1 MENNH
6 EVLSEMNRLIA
17 FIEEQNRR
25 YYDEDAPVVSDYDY
39 DRALRELEDLEAAH
53 PELKRPDS
61 PTERVGG
68 TPSEAFE
75 KVNYTTPKLS
85 LADAFSYDELRAFD
99 ERVKKN
105 VPDVRYCLE
114 NKFDGLTV
122 VLNYENGLF
131 VRGSTRGDG
140 SVGEDITANLKTIK
154 RIPLRLTEPVTLE
167 VRGEVL
173 MYKEGFKALNAERDA
188 AGEALFANP
197 RNAAA
202 GSLRQLDP
210 KLCAERPLDIFVF
223 NLESASDLTFSSHD
237 ESLSYLKKLGFHVSP
252 VKVYDSMAEIIAE
265 IEQMHIGGRDA
276 LPYEIDGMVIKV
288 DDIAQREILGQTAKT
303 PRWAIAYKFPPEE
316 KETVVKAVTVQVGRT
331 GALTPVAELDPV
343 LLAGSTIS
351 RATLHNADYIAE
363 KDIRIGD
370 HVLIRKAGDV
380 IPEVVRPLTDKRD
393 GTETAFEMPETCP
406 ECGEKTVRLPGEAV
420 TKCVNVNCPAQI
432 FRRIVHFAS
441 RDAMNIEGLGPAVVR
456 ALLDRK
462 LIADIA
468 DIYTLKNQRESLTA
482 IDKMGKKSV
491 DNLIKAIETSKSRPL
506 SKLVFSLGI
515 PLVGQSGAKA
525 LAVHFGSMDAI
536 AGASFEELTGI
547 PDVGQRMAEAVI
559 DFFESE
565 ANRHIISDLKA
576 AGLTM
581 TEEMPSQ
588 NDTSLAGK
596 TFVLTGTLPS
606 MGRREAKA
614 LLERCGAKVSGS
626 VSKKTNYVVAGENP
640 GSKAEKAASLGVP
653 IIDEQALLAM
663 TGQGN

>member
-6 EVLSEMNRLIA
+6 EILSEMNRLIA
-17 FIEEQNRR
+17 YIEEQNRR

-39 DRALRELEDLEAAH
+39 DRALRALEDLEADH

-85 LADAFSYDELRAFD
+85 LADAFSYDELRTFD
-99 ERVKKN
+99 SRIKKT
-105 VPDVRYCLE
+105 VPNARYCLE

-140 SVGEDITANLKTIK
+140 SIGEDITANLKTIK

-173 MYKEGFKALNAERDA
+173 MFKAGFEALNAERDA
-188 AGEALFANP
+188 AGEPLFANP

-223 NLESASDLTFSSHD
+223 NLESAADLTFSSHD
-237 ESLSYLKKLGFHVSP
+237 ESLTYLKKLGFHVSP

-265 IEQMHIGGRDA
+265 IERMHTDGRDA

-316 KETVVKAVTVQVGRT
+316 KETVVKDVTVQVGRT
-331 GALTPVAELDPV
+331 GALTPVAELEPV

-380 IPEVVRPLTDKRD
+380 IPEVVRPLTEKRD
-393 GTETAFEMPETCP
+393 GTQTVFDMPDTCP
-406 ECGEKTVRLPGEAV
+406 ECGEMTVRLPGEAV

-456 ALLDRK
+456 ALMERK

-468 DIYTLKNQRESLTA
+468 DIYALNNQREALIA
-482 IDKMGKKSV
+482 IDKMGDKSA
-491 DNLIKAIETSKSRPL
+491 DNLIQAIENSKSQPL
-506 SKLVFSLGI
+506 SKLVFALGI

-536 AGASFEELTGI
+536 AGASFDELTGI
-547 PDVGQRMAEAVI
+547 PDVGKRMAEAVI
-559 DFFESE
+559 DFFENE
-565 ANRHIISDLKA
+565 ANRRIITALKE

-581 TEEMPSQ
+581 AEETPSQ
-588 NDTSLAGK
+588 TDASLAGK

-614 LLERCGAKVSGS
+614 LLESRGAKVSGS
-626 VSKKTNYVVAGENP
+626 VSKKTDYVVAGENP

-653 IIDEQALLAM
+653 IIDEQTLLSM
-663 TGQGN
+663 TGQRN

>member
-1 MENNH
+1 MEKSH
-6 EVLSEMNRLIA
+6 EALSEMNRLIA
-17 FIEEQNRR
+17 YIEEQNRR
-25 YYDEDAPVVSDYDY
+25 YYDEDAPAVSDYDY
-39 DRALRELEDLEAAH
+39 DRALRRLEDLEAAH

-68 TPSEAFE
+68 TPSEAFD
-75 KVNYTTPKLS
+75 KVSYTTPKLS
-85 LADAFSYDELRAFD
+85 LADAFSYEELRAFD
-99 ERVKKN
+99 ERVRKT
-105 VPDVRYCLE
+105 VPDARYCLE

-140 SVGEDITANLKTIK
+140 RVGEDITANLKTI
-154 RIPLRLTEPVTLE
+154 RHIPLRLSEPVTLE

-173 MYKEGFKALNAERDA
+173 MFKAGFAALNAERDA
-188 AGEALFANP
+188 RGEALFANP

-202 GSLRQLDP
+202 GSIRQLDP

-223 NLESASDLTFSSHD
+223 NLESADDLTFASHN
-237 ESLSYLKKLGFHVSP
+237 ESLTYLKKLGFYVSP
-252 VKVYDSMAEIIAE
+252 VGVYNSMDEIITA
-265 IEQMHIGGRDA
+265 IEAMRAGGRDA

-288 DDIAQREILGQTAKT
+288 DDIAQRAILGQTAKT

-316 KETVVKAVTVQVGRT
+316 KETVVKSVTVQVGRT

-393 GTETAFEMPETCP
+393 GTETAFDMPESCP

-456 ALLDRK
+456 ALLDRR
-462 LIADIA
+462 LICDMT
-468 DIYTLKNQRESLTA
+468 DIYALAERREDMVA
-482 IDKMGKKSV
+482 IDKMGEKSV
-491 DNLIKAIETSKSRPL
+491 DNLIEAIETSKSRPL
-506 SKLVFSLGI
+506 SKLVFALGI
-515 PLVGQSGAKA
+515 PLVGQSGAAA
-525 LAVHFGSMDAI
+525 LAAHFGSMDAI
-536 AGASFEELTGI
+536 EAASFEQLTAI
-547 PDVGQRMAEAVI
+547 ADVGPRMAEAII
-559 DFFESE
+559 DFFDSE
-565 ANRHIISDLKA
+565 ANQIMIATLKT

-581 TEEMPSQ
+581 TEAAPSES
-588 NDTSLAGK
+588 DASLAGK

-614 LLERCGAKVSGS
+614 LLEAHGAKVTGS
-626 VSKKTNYVVAGENP
+626 VSKKTDFVVAGENP
-640 GSKAEKAASLGVP
+640 GSKAEKAASLGIP
-653 IIDEQALLAM
+653 IIDEQALLDM
-663 TGQGN
+663 TKQRD

>member
-1 MENNH
+1 MVKNH
-6 EVLSEMNRLIA
+6 DIISEMDRLITY
-17 FIEEQNRR
+17 IEEQNRR
-25 YYDEDAPVVSDYDY
+25 YYDEDSPVVSDYDY
-39 DRALRELEDLEAAH
+39 DRALRRLEDLEASH

-75 KVNYTTPKLS
+75 KVHYTTPKLS

-99 ERVKKN
+99 RRVKKA

-131 VRGSTRGDG
+131 ARGSTRGDG
-140 SVGEDITANLKTIK
+140 NVGEDITANLKTIK

-173 MYKEGFKALNAERDA
+173 MFKAGFEALNAERDA
-188 AGEALFANP
+188 AGEAPFANP

-223 NLESASDLTFSSHD
+223 NLESIDGLTFASHN
-237 ESLSYLKKLGFHVSP
+237 ESLTYLEKLGFHVSP
-252 VKVYDSMAEIIAE
+252 FKVYGSIDEIIMK
-265 IEQMHIGGRDA
+265 IEEMHAGGRDA

-288 DDIAQREILGQTAKT
+288 DAIAQREILGQTAKT

-316 KETVVKAVTVQVGRT
+316 KETIVKAVTIQVGRT

-363 KDIRIGD
+363 KDIRVGD

-380 IPEVVRPLTDKRD
+380 IPEVVRSLADKRD
-393 GTETAFEMPETCP
+393 GTETVFDMPESCP
-406 ECGEKTVRLPGEAV
+406 ECGDKTVRLPGEAV

-462 LIADIA
+462 LICDIK
-468 DIYTLKNQRESLTA
+468 DIYVLKNQREALTA
-482 IDKMGKKSV
+482 IDKMGDKSA
-491 DNLIKAIETSKSRPL
+491 DNLIEAIETSKSRPL
-506 SKLVFSLGI
+506 SKLVYALGI
-515 PLVGQSGAKA
+515 PLVGQSSAK
-525 LAVHFGSMDAI
+525 
-536 AGASFEELTGI
+536 
-547 PDVGQRMAEAVI
+547 
-559 DFFESE
+559 
-565 ANRHIISDLKA
+565 
-576 AGLTM
+576 
-581 TEEMPSQ
+581 
-588 NDTSLAGK
+588 
-596 TFVLTGTLPS
+596 
-606 MGRREAKA
+606 
-614 LLERCGAKVSGS
+614 
-626 VSKKTNYVVAGENP
+626 
-640 GSKAEKAASLGVP
+640 
-653 IIDEQALLAM
+653 
-663 TGQGN
+663 

>member
-1 MENNH
+1 MEKSH
-6 EVLSEMNRLIA
+6 EALSEMNRLIA
-17 FIEEQNRR
+17 YIEEQNRR
-25 YYDEDAPVVSDYDY
+25 YYDEDAPAVSDYDY
-39 DRALRELEDLEAAH
+39 DRALRRLEDLEAAH

-68 TPSEAFE
+68 TPSEAFD

-85 LADAFSYDELRAFD
+85 LADAFSYEELRAFD
-99 ERVKKN
+99 ERVRKT
-105 VPDVRYCLE
+105 VPDARYCLE

-140 SVGEDITANLKTIK
+140 RVGEDITANLKTI
-154 RIPLRLTEPVTLE
+154 RHIPLRLAEPVTLE

-173 MYKEGFKALNAERDA
+173 MFKAGFAALNAERDA
-188 AGEALFANP
+188 RGEALFANP

-202 GSLRQLDP
+202 GSIRQLDP

-223 NLESASDLTFSSHD
+223 NLESAADLTFASHN
-237 ESLSYLKKLGFHVSP
+237 ESLTYLKKLGFYVSP
-252 VKVYDSMAEIIAE
+252 VGVYNSMDEIITA
-265 IEQMHIGGRDA
+265 IEAMRAGGRDA

-288 DDIAQREILGQTAKT
+288 DDIAQRAILGQTAKT

-316 KETVVKAVTVQVGRT
+316 KETVVKSVTVQVGRT
-331 GALTPVAELDPV
+331 GALTPVAELEPV

-393 GTETAFEMPETCP
+393 GTETAFDMPETCP

-468 DIYTLKNQRESLTA
+468 DIYALAERREDVVA
-482 IDKMGKKSV
+482 IDKMGEKSV
-491 DNLIKAIETSKSRPL
+491 DNLIEAIETSKSRPL
-506 SKLVFSLGI
+506 SKLVFALGI
-515 PLVGQSGAKA
+515 PLVGQSGAAA
-525 LAVHFGSMDAI
+525 LAAHFGSMDAI
-536 AGASFEELTGI
+536 ETASFEELTAI
-547 PDVGQRMAEAVI
+547 ADVGPRMAEAII
-559 DFFESE
+559 DFFDSE
-565 ANRHIISDLKA
+565 ANQIMIAALKT

-581 TEEMPSQ
+581 TEAAPSES
-588 NDTSLAGK
+588 DASLAGK

-614 LLERCGAKVSGS
+614 LLEAHGAKVTGS
-626 VSKKTNYVVAGENP
+626 VSKKTDFVIAGENP
-640 GSKAEKAASLGVP
+640 GSKAEKAASLGIP
-653 IIDEQALLAM
+653 IIDEQALLDM
-663 TGQGN
+663 TKQRD

>member
-1 MENNH
+1 M
-6 EVLSEMNRLIA
+6 
-17 FIEEQNRR
+17 
-25 YYDEDAPVVSDYDY
+25 
-39 DRALRELEDLEAAH
+39 
-53 PELKRPDS
+53 
-61 PTERVGG
+61 GG
-68 TPSEAFE
+68 TPSEAFD
-75 KVNYTTPKLS
+75 KVSYTTPKLS
-85 LADAFSYDELRAFD
+85 LADAFSYEELRAFD
-99 ERVKKN
+99 ERVRKT
-105 VPDVRYCLE
+105 VPDARYCLE

-140 SVGEDITANLKTIK
+140 RVGEDITANLKTI
-154 RIPLRLTEPVTLE
+154 RHIPLRLSEPVTLE

-173 MYKEGFKALNAERDA
+173 MFKAGFAALNAERDA
-188 AGEALFANP
+188 RGEALFANP

-202 GSLRQLDP
+202 GSIRQLDP

-223 NLESASDLTFSSHD
+223 NLESADDLTFASHN
-237 ESLSYLKKLGFHVSP
+237 ESLTYLKKLGFYVSP
-252 VKVYDSMAEIIAE
+252 VGVYNSMDEIITA
-265 IEQMHIGGRDA
+265 IEAMRAGGRDA

-288 DDIAQREILGQTAKT
+288 DDIAQRAILGQTAKT

-316 KETVVKAVTVQVGRT
+316 KETVVKSVTVQVGRT

-393 GTETAFEMPETCP
+393 GTETAFDMPESCP

-456 ALLDRK
+456 ALLDRR
-462 LIADIA
+462 LICDMT
-468 DIYTLKNQRESLTA
+468 DIYALAERREDMVA
-482 IDKMGKKSV
+482 IDKMGEKSV
-491 DNLIKAIETSKSRPL
+491 DNLIEAIETSKSRPL
-506 SKLVFSLGI
+506 SKLVFALGI
-515 PLVGQSGAKA
+515 PLVGQSGAAA
-525 LAVHFGSMDAI
+525 LAAHFGSMDAI
-536 AGASFEELTGI
+536 EAASFEQLTAI
-547 PDVGQRMAEAVI
+547 ADVGPRMAEAII
-559 DFFESE
+559 DFFDSE
-565 ANRHIISDLKA
+565 ANQIMIATLKT

-581 TEEMPSQ
+581 TEAAPSES
-588 NDTSLAGK
+588 DASLAGK

-614 LLERCGAKVSGS
+614 LLEAHGAKVTGS
-626 VSKKTNYVVAGENP
+626 VSKKTDFVVAGENP
-640 GSKAEKAASLGVP
+640 GSKAEKAASLGIP
-653 IIDEQALLAM
+653 IIDEQALLDM
-663 TGQGN
+663 TKQRD